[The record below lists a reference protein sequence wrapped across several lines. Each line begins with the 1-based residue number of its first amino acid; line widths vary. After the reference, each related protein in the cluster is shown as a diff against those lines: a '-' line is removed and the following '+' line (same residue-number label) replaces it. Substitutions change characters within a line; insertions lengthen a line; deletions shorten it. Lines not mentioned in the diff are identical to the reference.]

1 MHNRIED
8 LAKKACDDLKLHLV
22 EVKIRG
28 DRHKPVFEV
37 FADGD
42 TGITL
47 GECEN
52 LTRALQDYLDMDES
66 ISGDYRLNVSSPGLD
81 RPLIHNFEFK
91 KNIGQLIIVKLLL
104 ADGIKEITGKL
115 TGFDDNILELE
126 LKNKIQKINRS
137 EIETAK
143 VKIRW

>member
-1 MHNRIED
+1 MFP
-8 LAKKACDDLKLHLV
+8 L
-22 EVKIRG
+22 
-28 DRHKPVFEV
+28 
-37 FADGD
+37 
-42 TGITL
+42 
-47 GECEN
+47 
-52 LTRALQDYLDMDES
+52 
-66 ISGDYRLNVSSPGLD
+66 PGLD
-81 RPLIHNFEFK
+81 RPLVHNFEFK

>member
-1 MHNRIED
+1 MYNHIDD
-8 LAKKACDDLKLHLV
+8 LARKACDDLKLHLV

-37 FADGD
+37 FADSE

-66 ISGDYRLNVSSPGLD
+66 IFGDYRLNVSSS
-81 RPLIHNFEFK
+81 RF
-91 KNIGQLIIVKLLL
+91 
-104 ADGIKEITGKL
+104 
-115 TGFDDNILELE
+115 
-126 LKNKIQKINRS
+126 R
-137 EIETAK
+137 
-143 VKIRW
+143 